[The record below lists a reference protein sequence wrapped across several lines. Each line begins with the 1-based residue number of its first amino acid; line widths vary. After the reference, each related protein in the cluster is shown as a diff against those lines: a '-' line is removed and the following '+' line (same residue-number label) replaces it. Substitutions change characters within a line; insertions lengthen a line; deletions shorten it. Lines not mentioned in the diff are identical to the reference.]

1 VKQLVSFVI
10 DDEDKAEEF
19 AKDLM
24 ANQVLGY
31 INNDGDDIEVA
42 VSRVSIGP
50 AD

>member
-10 DDEDKAEEF
+10 DDGNVADTF
-19 AKDLM
+19 AHDLM
-24 ANQVLGY
+24 VNNVLCY
-31 INNDGDDIEVA
+31 TNIEGDEVEIE